1 MPLTPEQKILKKR
14 IYNRLKVDEP
24 IHPDDDRYVLLYRDL
39 NIDPVAN
46 LKEHIDL
53 TDVESMQFFSGF
65 RGSGKS
71 SELFRLKDQ
80 LEQEGVFVVY
90 ANALDYINPSEELD
104 ITDLIIVVAG
114 AFSDALEKDDRIKI
128 NTKNE
133 SYWTRIKNYLIN
145 TKLDITDATVKTEF
159 TTPAE
164 SVIGGLKSGID
175 LKLALSTTPTF
186 RQNLQKLLANRI
198 GELKRDVD
206 NFIQDG
212 VKEVKQTLGEDTK
225 VVFILD
231 SLEQIRGSLF
241 NEQSVIQS
249 VERTFSQN
257 YKLLELP
264 YVHSIYTV
272 PPWLKFVMPNSFTK
286 PIIILHSIKQWQND
300 SDRSPCD
307 KGNGLFGEIV
317 LKRFGSDGMQEFFG
331 NDDNKIKKL
340 IGYCGGSLRDF
351 LRLLNDT
358 VLPLQ
363 DFPVTDEGIERA
375 INNVKSTFLPIAI
388 DDAHWLAKI
397 EKTREASLA
406 NTQGV
411 NVGKLT
417 RFLDT
422 HFVLYLRN
430 GHEWYDIHPLIR
442 EEVANIVKNNPLPA
456 TNQ

>member
-24 IHPDDDRYVLLYRDL
+24 IHPIDDRYVLLYRDI
-39 NIDPVAN
+39 NTDPVAN

-71 SELFRLKDQ
+71 SELFRLQDA
-80 LEQEGVFVVY
+80 LVAEDVYVIY

-104 ITDLIIVVAG
+104 ITDLMIVVAG
-114 AFSDALEKDDRIKI
+114 AFSDALEADARIGRNI
-128 NTKNE
+128 QRE
-133 SYWTRIKNYLIN
+133 SYWTRIRSYLIN
-145 TKLDITDATVKTEF
+145 TKLDITDASVKTEF
-159 TTPAE
+159 TTPAQ

-212 VKEVKQTLGEDTK
+212 VKEIKNALGQDTK

-231 SLEQIRGSLF
+231 SVEQIRGSLF
-241 NEQSVIQS
+241 NEQTVIQS

-264 YVHSIYTV
+264 SVHTIYTV
-272 PPWLKFVMPNSFTK
+272 PPWLKFVMPNGFTK
-286 PIIILHSIKQWQND
+286 PIIILHSIKQWLND
-300 SDRSPCD
+300 EKRSRSDE
-307 KGNGLFGEIV
+307 GNDMFMEIV
-317 LKRFGSDGMQEFFG
+317 KRRFGDDGLTEFFG
-331 NDDNKIKKL
+331 DDAQKINKL
-340 IGYCGGSLRDF
+340 IKYCGGSLRDL

-358 VLPLQ
+358 VLPVQ

-375 INNVKSTFLPIAI
+375 VNNVKSTFLPIAI

-406 NTQGV
+406 NTQGI

-430 GHEWYDIHPLIR
+430 GQEWYDIHPLIR
-442 EEVANIVKNNPLPA
+442 EEVENIVKNNPLPIV
-456 TNQ
+456 N

>member
-24 IHPDDDRYVLLYRDL
+24 IHPDDDRYVLLYRNPDT
-39 NIDPVAN
+39 DPVAN

-53 TDVESMQFFSGF
+53 TDVESMQLFSGF

-71 SELFRLKDQ
+71 SELFRLKDD
-80 LEQEGVFVVY
+80 LEEDDVFVIY
-90 ANALDYINPSEELD
+90 ANALKYINPSEELD
-104 ITDLIIVVAG
+104 ITDLMIVVAG
-114 AFSDALEKDDRIKI
+114 AFSDALEADARIGRNI
-128 NTKNE
+128 QRE
-133 SYWTRIKNYLIN
+133 SYWTRIKSYLIN
-145 TKLDITDATVKTEF
+145 TKLDITDAAVKSEF
-159 TTPAE
+159 TTPAQ

-186 RQNLQKLLANRI
+186 RQNLQLLLANRI

-212 VKEVKQTLGEDTK
+212 VKEIKNALGQDTK

-264 YVHSIYTV
+264 SVHSIYTV

-286 PIIILHSIKQWQND
+286 PIIILHTIQQWHNNE
-300 SDRSPCD
+300 DRSCFD
-307 KGNGLFGEIV
+307 EGHGLFKEIV
-317 LKRFGSDGMQEFFG
+317 LKRFGTDGLKEFFG
-331 NDDNKIKKL
+331 NDDEKIYLL
-340 IGYCGGSLRDF
+340 ISYCGGSLRDL

-358 VLPLQ
+358 LLPVQ
-363 DFPVTDEGIERA
+363 DFPVTDEGIERG
-375 INNVKSTFLPIAI
+375 INNVKSSFLPIAI

-397 EKTREASLA
+397 GATRKASLI
-406 NTQGV
+406 NTEGV

-422 HFVLYLRN
+422 HFVLYFRN
-430 GHEWYDIHPLIR
+430 GEEWYDIHPLIR
-442 EEVANIVKNNPLPA
+442 EEVANIVAHNPLPA
-456 TNQ
+456 KNQ